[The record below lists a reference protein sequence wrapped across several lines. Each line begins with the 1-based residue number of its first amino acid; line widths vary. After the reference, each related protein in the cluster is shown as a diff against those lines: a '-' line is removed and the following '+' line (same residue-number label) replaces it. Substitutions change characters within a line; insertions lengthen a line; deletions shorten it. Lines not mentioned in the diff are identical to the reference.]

1 MMIDA
6 VLDRFAAPIRALPDK
21 KRALIWRL
29 VRIVLALVAG
39 AGTAFAHPPFGVL
52 IGLLGYP
59 LLMILSERS
68 DTVRGAF
75 WMGWLAGFAYFFVGC
90 WWVAEAFFVNPEQAW
105 MAPFAA
111 SLLPAGLGLFW
122 GAATA
127 LYRRFAPIG
136 SVRVLLFA
144 ALFCAA
150 EWLRGHV
157 LTGFPWNPAGA
168 TWRAGGGMSQ
178 FASVVGVYGLS
189 LITVAAISAF
199 APLVGPGLKRDRLI
213 SAGLGAL
220 ALISVGVFGA
230 VRLAQSDLQFTDTV
244 VRLVQADVKQ
254 ETKWSPE
261 TYRSIVDR
269 YIRLTA
275 QSTVKP
281 GGRAPNVIVWP
292 EGSLPASAN
301 DVFASQDARAIAA
314 AVRPG
319 QTLLVG
325 LARGQIDPT
334 APDGARYYN
343 SLFALADQDG
353 AGLRVAAVYDK
364 HRLVPFGEYLP
375 LGSVMT
381 SIGLRSLVHMPSDFS
396 AGPKPEPISIPGAPR
411 AQILIC
417 YESLY
422 PGFTPGA
429 EGRPDWIVNASND
442 AWFGATSGP
451 RQHLNL
457 ASYRAI
463 ETGLPIARA
472 TPTGISAMIDPWGR
486 IVDGE
491 KLEPGV
497 MGVIDAP
504 LPRPTRITLYGRF
517 GDWPLALMLLTA
529 FTLSLAPSIRRSRF
543 RPNQSEI

>member
-1 MMIDA
+1 MFPDA
-6 VLDRFAAPIRALPDK
+6 LLDRFAAPIRAMPDK
-21 KRALIWRL
+21 RRALTWRL
-29 VRIVLALVAG
+29 IRIGLALLAG

-127 LYRRFAPIG
+127 LYRRWAPLG
-136 SVRVLLFA
+136 AVRVLLFA

-189 LITVAAISAF
+189 LVTVAATAAL
-199 APLVGPGLKRDRLI
+199 APLIGPGARRSRLI

-220 ALISVGVFGA
+220 ALIAVGTFGA

-254 ETKWSPE
+254 ETKWSPDA
-261 TYRSIVDR
+261 YRSIVDR
-269 YIRLTA
+269 YVALTGQA
-275 QSTVKP
+275 AARTPDV
-281 GGRAPNVIVWP
+281 VVWP
-292 EGSLPASAN
+292 EGALPASAN
-301 DVFASQDARAIAA
+301 DVFASADAQAIAGA
-314 AVRPG
+314 LRPG
-319 QTLLVG
+319 QTLLMG
-325 LARGQIDPT
+325 LARGEADPM
-334 APDGARYYN
+334 APEGGRYYN
-343 SLFALADQDG
+343 SLFALADEG
-353 AGLRVAAVYDK
+353 RAGLRVAAVYDK

-375 LGSVMT
+375 LGSIMT
-381 SIGLRSLVHMPSDFS
+381 GIGLRSLVHMPSDFS
-396 AGPKPEPISIPGAPR
+396 AGPTPAPISFPNAPP
-411 AQILIC
+411 AQVLIC

-429 EGRPDWIVNASND
+429 AGRPEWIVNASND

-491 KLEPGV
+491 RLDPGV

-504 LPRPTRITLYGRF
+504 LPRPTGITPYGRF
-517 GDWPLALMLLTA
+517 GDWPFFLAALTA
-529 FTLSLAPSIRRSRF
+529 FLLSLWPLILRSRV
-543 RPNQSEI
+543 RSNRLAI

>member
-1 MMIDA
+1 MFPDA
-6 VLDRFAAPIRALPDK
+6 ALDRFAARIRALPERR
-21 KRALIWRL
+21 RALTWRL
-29 VRIVLALVAG
+29 IRIGLALMAG
-39 AGTAFAHPPFGVL
+39 AGTALAHPPFGVL

-59 LLMILSERS
+59 LLMILAERS

-75 WMGWLAGFAYFFVGC
+75 WMGWLAGFTYFFIGC

-111 SLLPAGLGLFW
+111 SLLPAGIGLFW
-122 GAATA
+122 GTACA
-127 LYRRFAPIG
+127 LYRRLAPVG
-136 SVRVLLFA
+136 VVRVLLFA

-189 LITVAAISAF
+189 LVTLAATAAL
-199 APLVGPGLKRDRLI
+199 APLVGPGAARSRLI
-213 SAGLGAL
+213 SAGLGVL
-220 ALISVGVFGA
+220 ALVSAGVFGA
-230 VRLAQSDLQFTDTV
+230 VRLAQADLQFTDTL

-261 TYRSIVDR
+261 AYRSIVDR
-269 YIRLTA
+269 YVALTG
-275 QSTVKP
+275 QP
-281 GGRAPNVIVWP
+281 GARVPDVVVWP
-292 EGSLPASAN
+292 EGALPASAN
-301 DVFASQDARAIAA
+301 EVFASTDAMAIAGA
-314 AVRPG
+314 LRPG
-319 QTLLVG
+319 QTLLMG
-325 LARGQIDPT
+325 LARGEADLT
-334 APDGARYYN
+334 APGGGRYYN
-343 SLFALADQDG
+343 SLFALADEG
-353 AGLRVAAVYDK
+353 GPGLRIAAVYDK

-381 SIGLRSLVHMPSDFS
+381 AIGLRSLVHMPSDFT
-396 AGPKPEPISIPGAPR
+396 AGPTPAPIQIPGAPPV
-411 AQILIC
+411 QVLIC

-429 EGRPDWIVNASND
+429 AGRPAWIVNASND

-486 IVDGE
+486 IVDGQR
-491 KLEPGV
+491 LDPGV

-504 LPRPTRITLYGRF
+504 LPRPTGVTPYGRL
-517 GDWPLALMLLTA
+517 GDWPFLAALLA
-529 FTLSLAPSIRRSRF
+529 AGLAGLWPLILRTRL
-543 RPNQSEI
+543 RPNRSVI

>member
-1 MMIDA
+1 MFPDA
-6 VLDRFAAPIRALPDK
+6 ALDRFAARIRSLPERRRALT
-21 KRALIWRL
+21 WR
-29 VRIVLALVAG
+29 VIRIGLALLAG
-39 AGTAFAHPPFGVL
+39 AGTALAHPPFGLL

-68 DTVRGAF
+68 DTARGAF
-75 WMGWLAGFAYFFVGC
+75 WMGWLAGFAYFFIGC

-122 GAATA
+122 GAACA
-127 LYRRFAPIG
+127 LYRRYAPIRP
-136 SVRVLLFA
+136 VRVLLFA

-189 LITVAAISAF
+189 LVTVAATAALAPLIGPGAKRARMISA
-199 APLVGPGLKRDRLI
+199 
-213 SAGLGAL
+213 SLGVLAL
-220 ALISVGVFGA
+220 AAVGVFGA
-230 VRLAQSDLQFTDTV
+230 VRLAQADLQFTDTV

-269 YIRLTA
+269 YLSLTA
-275 QSTVKP
+275 QP
-281 GGRAPNVIVWP
+281 GAATPDVVVWP
-292 EGSLPASAN
+292 EGALPASAN
-301 DVFASQDARAIAA
+301 DVFASADATSIGAA
-314 AVRPG
+314 LRPG
-319 QTLLVG
+319 QTLLMG
-325 LARGQIDPT
+325 LARGEPDPT
-334 APDGARYYN
+334 APEGGRYYN
-343 SLFALADQDG
+343 SLFALADEG
-353 AGLRVAAVYDK
+353 GPGLRIAAVYDK

-375 LGSVMT
+375 LGSIMT
-381 SIGLRSLVHMPSDFS
+381 AVGLRSLVHMPSDFS
-396 AGPKPEPISIPGAPR
+396 AGPVPAPIAIPGAPP
-411 AQILIC
+411 AQVLIC

-429 EGRPDWIVNASND
+429 AGRPDWIVNASND

-486 IVDGE
+486 IVEGQRLD
-491 KLEPGV
+491 PGV
-497 MGVIDAP
+497 MGVIDAR
-504 LPRPTRITLYGRF
+504 LPRPTGVTPYGRM
-517 GDWPLALMLLTA
+517 GDWFFLVGLIAAGLAGLWPL
-529 FTLSLAPSIRRSRF
+529 IRTTRLRTN
-543 RPNQSEI
+543 RTVI

>member
-1 MMIDA
+1 MFPDA
-6 VLDRFAAPIRALPDK
+6 ALDRFAARIRALPERR
-21 KRALIWRL
+21 RALTWRL
-29 VRIVLALVAG
+29 IRIGLALMAG
-39 AGTAFAHPPFGVL
+39 AGTALAHPPFGL
-52 IGLLGYP
+52 LFGLLGYP

-68 DTVRGAF
+68 DTTRGAF
-75 WMGWLAGFAYFFVGC
+75 WMGWLAGFAYFFIGC

-111 SLLPAGLGLFW
+111 SLLPAGIGLFW
-122 GAATA
+122 GTACA
-127 LYRRFAPIG
+127 LYRRLAPVG
-136 SVRVLLFA
+136 VVRVLLFA

-189 LITVAAISAF
+189 LVTLAATAAL
-199 APLVGPGLKRDRLI
+199 APLVGPGAARSRLI
-213 SAGLGAL
+213 SAGLGVL
-220 ALISVGVFGA
+220 ALVSAGVFGA
-230 VRLAQSDLQFTDTV
+230 VRLAQADLQFTDTL

-261 TYRSIVDR
+261 AYRSIVDR
-269 YIRLTA
+269 YVALTG
-275 QSTVKP
+275 QP
-281 GGRAPNVIVWP
+281 GARVPDVVVWP
-292 EGSLPASAN
+292 EGALPASAN
-301 DVFASQDARAIAA
+301 EVFASTDATAIADA
-314 AVRPG
+314 LRPG
-319 QTLLVG
+319 QTLLMG
-325 LARGQIDPT
+325 LARGEADLT
-334 APDGARYYN
+334 APGGGRYYN
-343 SLFALADQDG
+343 SLFALADEG
-353 AGLRVAAVYDK
+353 GPGLRIAAVYDK

-381 SIGLRSLVHMPSDFS
+381 AIGLRSLVHMPSDFT
-396 AGPKPEPISIPGAPR
+396 AGPTPAPIQIPGAPP

-429 EGRPDWIVNASND
+429 AGRPDWIVNASND

-486 IVDGE
+486 IVEGQRLD
-491 KLEPGV
+491 PGV
-497 MGVIDAP
+497 MGVIDAL
-504 LPRPTRITLYGRF
+504 LPRPTGVTPYGRL
-517 GDWPLALMLLTA
+517 GDWPFLAALLA
-529 FTLSLAPSIRRSRF
+529 AALAGLWPLILRTRVPRIG
-543 RPNQSEI
+543 Q

>member
-1 MMIDA
+1 MPDK
-6 VLDRFAAPIRALPDK
+6 RRALT
-21 KRALIWRL
+21 WRL
-29 VRIVLALVAG
+29 IRIGLALLAG

-127 LYRRFAPIG
+127 LYRRWAPLG
-136 SVRVLLFA
+136 AVRVLLFA

-189 LITVAAISAF
+189 LVTVAATAAF
-199 APLVGPGLKRDRLI
+199 APLIGPGARRSRLI

-220 ALISVGVFGA
+220 ALIAVGTFGA

-254 ETKWSPE
+254 ETKWSPDA
-261 TYRSIVDR
+261 YRSIVDR
-269 YIRLTA
+269 YVALTGQA
-275 QSTVKP
+275 AARTPDV
-281 GGRAPNVIVWP
+281 VVWP
-292 EGSLPASAN
+292 EGALPASAN
-301 DVFASQDARAIAA
+301 DVFASADAQAIAGA
-314 AVRPG
+314 LRPG
-319 QTLLVG
+319 QTLLMG
-325 LARGQIDPT
+325 LARGEADPT
-334 APDGARYYN
+334 APDGGRYYN
-343 SLFALADQDG
+343 SLFALADEGG

-375 LGSVMT
+375 LGSIMT
-381 SIGLRSLVHMPSDFS
+381 GIGLRSLVHMPSDFS
-396 AGPKPEPISIPGAPR
+396 AGPTPAPISFPNAPP
-411 AQILIC
+411 AQVLIC

-429 EGRPDWIVNASND
+429 AGRPEWIVNASND

-491 KLEPGV
+491 RLAPGV

-504 LPRPTRITLYGRF
+504 LPRPTGITPYGRF
-517 GDWPLALMLLTA
+517 GDWPFFLAALTA
-529 FTLSLAPSIRRSRF
+529 FLLSLWPLILRSRV
-543 RPNQSEI
+543 RSNRLAI

>member
-1 MMIDA
+1 MFPDA
-6 VLDRFAAPIRALPDK
+6 LLDRFATPIRALPERR
-21 KRALIWRL
+21 RAWTWRAI
-29 VRIVLALVAG
+29 RIVLALLAG
-39 AGTAFAHPPFGVL
+39 AGAAFAHPPFGVL

-68 DTVRGAF
+68 DRPRGAF

-122 GAATA
+122 GGACA

-136 SVRVLLFA
+136 AVRVLLFA
-144 ALFCAA
+144 ALFCAF

-178 FASVVGVYGLS
+178 FAAVVGVYGLS
-189 LITVAAISAF
+189 LVTVGATAAL
-199 APLVGPGLKRDRLI
+199 APLIGPGARRGRLI
-213 SAGLGAL
+213 SAGLGLGAL
-220 ALISVGVFGA
+220 LAVGLFGA
-230 VRLAQSDLQFTDTV
+230 ARLAQAHLAFTDTV

-261 TYRSIVDR
+261 AYRSIVDR
-269 YIRLTA
+269 YLALTA
-275 QSTVKP
+275 QAPVEP
-281 GGRAPNVIVWP
+281 GGRVPNVVVWP
-292 EGSLPASAN
+292 EGALPASAN
-301 DVFASQDARAIAA
+301 DVFASADAQALAA

-319 QTLLVG
+319 QTLMIG
-325 LARGQIDPT
+325 LARGEPDLT
-334 APDGARYYN
+334 APEGARYYN
-343 SLFALADQDG
+343 SLFALRSEG
-353 AGLRVAAVYDK
+353 TAGLRVAAVYDK

-375 LGSVMT
+375 LGSLMT
-381 SIGLRSLVHMPSDFS
+381 AIGLRSLVHMPSDFS
-396 AGPKPEPISIPGAPR
+396 AGPTPSPIAVPGAPP
-411 AQILIC
+411 AQVLIC

-429 EGRPDWIVNASND
+429 AGRPDWIVNASND

-504 LPRPTRITLYGRF
+504 LPRPTDVTPYGRL
-517 GDWPLALMLLTA
+517 GDWPFFIALLAA
-529 FTLSLAPSIRRSRF
+529 CALSLWPSILRSKVRLE
-543 RPNQSEI
+543 SSVI

>member
-1 MMIDA
+1 MFPDA
-6 VLDRFAAPIRALPDK
+6 LLDRFATPIRALPERR
-21 KRALIWRL
+21 RAWTWRAI
-29 VRIVLALVAG
+29 RIVLALLAG
-39 AGTAFAHPPFGVL
+39 AGAAFAHPPFGVL

-68 DTVRGAF
+68 DRPRGAF

-122 GAATA
+122 GGACA

-136 SVRVLLFA
+136 AVRVLLFA
-144 ALFCAA
+144 ALFCAF

-178 FASVVGVYGLS
+178 FAAVVGVYGLS
-189 LITVAAISAF
+189 LVTVASTAAF
-199 APLVGPGLKRDRLI
+199 APLVGPGLRRSRLI

-220 ALISVGVFGA
+220 TLMSVGVFGA
-230 VRLAQSDLQFTDTV
+230 VRLAQSNLEFTDTV

-261 TYRSIVDR
+261 AYRSIVDR
-269 YIRLTA
+269 YLALTA
-275 QSTVKP
+275 QTPVEP
-281 GGRAPNVIVWP
+281 GGRVPNVVVWP
-292 EGSLPASAN
+292 EGALPASAN
-301 DVFASQDARAIAA
+301 DVFASADAQALAA

-319 QTLLVG
+319 QTLMIG
-325 LARGQIDPT
+325 LARGEPDLT
-334 APDGARYYN
+334 APEGARYYN
-343 SLFALADQDG
+343 SLFALRSEG
-353 AGLRVAAVYDK
+353 TAGLRVAAVYDK

-375 LGSVMT
+375 LGSLMT
-381 SIGLRSLVHMPSDFS
+381 AIGLRSLVHMPSDFS
-396 AGPKPEPISIPGAPR
+396 AGPTPSPIAVPGAPP
-411 AQILIC
+411 AQVLIC

-429 EGRPDWIVNASND
+429 ARRPDWIVNASND

-504 LPRPTRITLYGRF
+504 LPRPTDVTPYGRL
-517 GDWPLALMLLTA
+517 GDWPFFIALLAA
-529 FTLSLAPSIRRSRF
+529 CALSLWPSILRSKVRLE
-543 RPNQSEI
+543 SSVI

>member
-1 MMIDA
+1 MFPDA
-6 VLDRFAAPIRALPDK
+6 LLDRFAAPIRALPDR
-21 KRALIWRL
+21 KRALTWRL
-29 VRIVLALVAG
+29 IRIVLALLAG

-68 DTVRGAF
+68 DTARGAF

-122 GAATA
+122 GTACA
-127 LYRRFAPIG
+127 LYRRFAPLG
-136 SVRVLLFA
+136 AVRVLLFA

-189 LITVAAISAF
+189 LVTVAATSAF
-199 APLVGPGLKRDRLI
+199 APLIGPGDKRSRLI

-220 ALISVGVFGA
+220 ALIAVGGFGA
-230 VRLAQSDLQFTDTV
+230 VRLAQSDLQLTDTV

-261 TYRSIVDR
+261 AYRSIVDR
-269 YIRLTA
+269 YVALTGQA
-275 QSTVKP
+275 AART
-281 GGRAPNVIVWP
+281 PNVVVWP
-292 EGSLPASAN
+292 EGALPASAN
-301 DVFASQDARAIAA
+301 DVFASADAQAIAGA
-314 AVRPG
+314 LRPG
-319 QTLLVG
+319 QTLLMG
-325 LARGQIDPT
+325 LARGEPDLT
-334 APDGARYYN
+334 APEGARYYN
-343 SLFALADQDG
+343 SLFALADEGG

-375 LGSVMT
+375 LGSIMT

-396 AGPKPEPISIPGAPR
+396 AGPTPAPISVPGAPP
-411 AQILIC
+411 AQVLIC

-429 EGRPDWIVNASND
+429 VGRPEWIVNASND

-486 IVDGE
+486 IVEGRR
-491 KLEPGV
+491 LEPGV

-504 LPRPTRITLYGRF
+504 LPRPTGVTPYGRF
-517 GDWPLALMLLTA
+517 GDFLFFFSMLTA
-529 FTLSLAPSIRRSRF
+529 FILSLWPSIRRSRVQGS
-543 RPNQSEI
+543 RVAI

>member
-6 VLDRFAAPIRALPDK
+6 LLDRFAAPIRALPDK
-21 KRALIWRL
+21 KRTLIWRL

-189 LITVAAISAF
+189 LVTVAAISAF

-230 VRLAQSDLQFTDTV
+230 VRLAQSELQFTDTV

-275 QSTVKP
+275 QSTAKP

-301 DVFASQDARAIAA
+301 DVFASQDARAIAT

-429 EGRPDWIVNASND
+429 AGRPDWIVNASND

-497 MGVIDAP
+497 MGVIDAA

-517 GDWPLALMLLTA
+517 GDWLLALMLLTA

>member
-1 MMIDA
+1 MFPDA
-6 VLDRFAAPIRALPDK
+6 ALDRFAARVRALPE
-21 KRALIWRL
+21 RRRTLTWRL
-29 VRIVLALVAG
+29 IRIGLALLAG
-39 AGTAFAHPPFGVL
+39 AATAFAHPPFGVL
-52 IGLLGYP
+52 VGLLGYP

-111 SLLPAGLGLFW
+111 SLLPAGIGLFW
-122 GAATA
+122 GAASA
-127 LYRRFAPIG
+127 LYRRLAPIG
-136 SVRVLLFA
+136 AVRVLLFA
-144 ALFCAA
+144 ALFCAG

-168 TWRAGGGMSQ
+168 TWRAGGVMSQ

-189 LITVAAISAF
+189 LVTVAAASAF
-199 APLVGPGLKRDRLI
+199 APLIGPGAARSRWI

-220 ALISVGVFGA
+220 ALVAVSLFGA
-230 VRLAQSDLQFTDTV
+230 VRLGQAQLQFTDTV

-261 TYRSIVDR
+261 TYRSIIDR
-269 YIRLTA
+269 YVSLTG
-275 QSTVKP
+275 QP
-281 GGRAPNVIVWP
+281 GGKTPNVVVWP
-292 EGSLPASAN
+292 EGALPASAN
-301 DVFASQDARAIAA
+301 DVFASADAARIAGA
-314 AVRPG
+314 LRPG
-319 QTLLVG
+319 QTLLMG
-325 LARGQIDPT
+325 LARGLPDPV
-334 APDGARYYN
+334 APEGARYYN
-343 SLFALADQDG
+343 SLFALADEG
-353 AGLRVAAVYDK
+353 GPGLRIAAVYDK

-375 LGSVMT
+375 LGAIMT
-381 SIGLRSLVHMPSDFS
+381 AVGLRSLVHMPSDFS
-396 AGPKPEPISIPGAPR
+396 AGPTPAPIQIPGAPP

-422 PGFTPGA
+422 PGFTPGST
-429 EGRPDWIVNASND
+429 GRPAWIVNASND

-463 ETGLPIARA
+463 ETGLPVARA

-486 IVDGE
+486 IVEGQR
-491 KLEPGV
+491 LEPGV

-504 LPRPTRITLYGRF
+504 LPHPTAVTPFGRM
-517 GDWPLALMLLTA
+517 GDWPFFLGLLCSAAVALWPLNL
-529 FTLSLAPSIRRSRF
+529 RSRV
-543 RPNQSEI
+543 RANRTVI

>member
-1 MMIDA
+1 MLPDVA
-6 VLDRFAAPIRALPDK
+6 LDRFAARIQTLPV
-21 KRALIWRL
+21 RRRILIWRL
-29 VRIVLALVAG
+29 IRMGLALLAG
-39 AGTAFAHPPFGVL
+39 AGTALAHPPFGVL

-68 DTVRGAF
+68 DRPRGAF
-75 WMGWLAGFAYFFVGC
+75 WMGWLAGFAYFFIGC

-122 GAATA
+122 GAACA

-136 SVRVLLFA
+136 VVRVLLFA
-144 ALFCAA
+144 ALFCTA

-168 TWRAGGGMSQ
+168 TWRAGAGMSQ

-189 LITVAAISAF
+189 FVTVAAMTAF
-199 APLVGPGLKRDRLI
+199 APLVGPGAARGRWV
-213 SAGLGAL
+213 SAGLGGV
-220 ALISVGVFGA
+220 ALIGVGVFGA
-230 VRLAQSDLQFTDTV
+230 VRLAQAELRFTDTV

-261 TYRSIVDR
+261 AYRSIVDR
-269 YIRLTA
+269 YVALTG
-275 QSTVKP
+275 QSSARTPAV
-281 GGRAPNVIVWP
+281 VVWP
-292 EGSLPASAN
+292 EGALPASAN
-301 DVFASQDARAIAA
+301 DVFASPDAQAIAG

-319 QTLLVG
+319 QTLLMG
-325 LARGQIDPT
+325 LARGEADP
-334 APDGARYYN
+334 AAAEGGRYYN
-343 SLFALADQDG
+343 SLFALVDEGG

-375 LGSVMT
+375 LGSIMT
-381 SIGLRSLVHMPSDFS
+381 SVGLRSLVHMPSDFS
-396 AGPKPEPISIPGAPR
+396 AGPPPAPISIPGAPP
-411 AQILIC
+411 AQVLIC

-429 EGRPDWIVNASND
+429 AGRPAWIVNASND
-442 AWFGATSGP
+442 AWFGETSGP

-486 IVDGE
+486 IVDGQR
-491 KLEPGV
+491 LEPGV
-497 MGVIDAP
+497 AGVIDAP
-504 LPRPTRITLYGRF
+504 LPAPTAVTPYGRF
-517 GDWPLALMLLTA
+517 GDWPLLVALLAACL
-529 FTLSLAPSIRRSRF
+529 LSLWPSRSRSKVGSN
-543 RPNQSEI
+543 RIVI

>member
-1 MMIDA
+1 MFPDA
-6 VLDRFAAPIRALPDK
+6 LLYRFATPIRALPERR
-21 KRALIWRL
+21 RAWTWRAI
-29 VRIVLALVAG
+29 RIVLALLAG
-39 AGTAFAHPPFGVL
+39 AGAAFAHPPFGVL

-68 DTVRGAF
+68 DRPRGAF

-122 GAATA
+122 GGACA

-136 SVRVLLFA
+136 AVRVLLFA
-144 ALFCAA
+144 ALFCAF

-178 FASVVGVYGLS
+178 FAAVVGVYGLS
-189 LITVAAISAF
+189 LVTVGATAAL
-199 APLVGPGLKRDRLI
+199 APLIGPGARRGRLI
-213 SAGLGAL
+213 SAGLGLGAL
-220 ALISVGVFGA
+220 LAVGLFGA
-230 VRLAQSDLQFTDTV
+230 ARLAQAHLAFTDTV

-261 TYRSIVDR
+261 AYRSIVDR
-269 YIRLTA
+269 YLALTA
-275 QSTVKP
+275 QAPVEP
-281 GGRAPNVIVWP
+281 GGRVPNVVVWP
-292 EGSLPASAN
+292 EGALPASAN
-301 DVFASQDARAIAA
+301 DVFASADAQALAA

-319 QTLLVG
+319 QTLMIG
-325 LARGQIDPT
+325 LARGEPDLT
-334 APDGARYYN
+334 APEGARYYN
-343 SLFALADQDG
+343 SLFALRSEG
-353 AGLRVAAVYDK
+353 TAGLRVAAVYDK

-375 LGSVMT
+375 LGSLMT
-381 SIGLRSLVHMPSDFS
+381 AIGLRSLVHMPSDFS
-396 AGPKPEPISIPGAPR
+396 AGPTPSPIAVPGAPP
-411 AQILIC
+411 AQVLIC

-429 EGRPDWIVNASND
+429 AGRPDWIVNASND

-504 LPRPTRITLYGRF
+504 LPRPTDVTPYGRL
-517 GDWPLALMLLTA
+517 GDWPFFIALLAA
-529 FTLSLAPSIRRSRF
+529 CALSLWPSILRSKVRLE
-543 RPNQSEI
+543 SSVI